1 MNRGTITT
9 IITRVIRKVTS
20 LIWHFLEALAEA
32 RKQRALIEAQLYRG
46 RYRISSKNDDDL
58 PIVH

>member
-1 MNRGTITT
+1 MTT
-9 IITRVIRKVTS
+9 GAFTNLTAKMFRKAAS